1 MTKPIDKKPKK
12 AAKQSAVRRTAV
24 EYEQQIG
31 ELTAH
36 LQRLQAEFENYK
48 KRQEAEKGELM
59 DAAKLSVLS
68 ELMPA
73 LDNFDRAAM
82 HLPPELENNN
92 WAKGMQ
98 YVGQQLIDILDA
110 MNVHKF
116 TPKKGEHFDANRHD
130 ALEYVVSD
138 QPADTVVEVVT
149 PGYEINHKVARAA
162 TVKVSK
168 GE

>member
-1 MTKPIDKKPKK
+1 MTKPLDKKPKK
-12 AAKQSAVRRTAV
+12 TAKTKSSV
-24 EYEQQIG
+24 EYEQKIG

-48 KRQEAEKGELM
+48 KRHVAEKGELM
-59 DAAKLSVLS
+59 DAAKSAVLS

-82 HLPPELENNN
+82 HLPEELESNN

-130 ALEYVVSD
+130 ALEYIVSD

-149 PGYEINHKVARAA
+149 PGYEINHKVVRAA